1 MVFAAL
7 VDAVLVIKQGGIK
20 MGMKENAFAFIDAH
34 RSEMLKMWEELVSID
49 SGSDYKPGV
58 DKVVAKV
65 ADVLTAMGGK
75 TRIVEHESAGNA
87 VVSEFGD
94 CANKPF
100 IVLTGHLDTVF
111 SNPEE
116 TKARP
121 FTIKDGR
128 AYGPGALDMKGGVT
142 LATFGLQA
150 LLAEGFDKYAFKVV
164 LAGDEET
171 GHKSSDLAETMMAEF
186 KGATAAFD
194 FETGFMN
201 DNVVVERKGFYRFS
215 LETYGRSV
223 HAGNEPQN
231 GRNAIVE
238 LAHKAVG
245 LDALT
250 DWETGTTIN
259 VGTIEGGTVANAV
272 PGYAKMVVDVRYLD
286 PADFEKKKAQF
297 KEVADKVYIKD
308 VTTKMTSLAGL
319 EPMVRLDGSMKL
331 FDVYKSVYEEN
342 GFGNPEPIMVGGGSD
357 ATYTT
362 KVGVPTVCAM
372 GVKGGRNHTVEEF
385 ADVESLFMRAKL
397 ICAVMLAL

>member
-1 MVFAAL
+1 
-7 VDAVLVIKQGGIK
+7 
-20 MGMKENAFAFIDAH
+20 MGMKENAFAYIDAH

-58 DKVVAKV
+58 DKVVARV

-75 TRIVEHESAGNA
+75 TRIVEHANAGNA

-238 LAHKAVG
+238 LAHKAVD

-250 DWETGTTIN
+250 DWETGTTL
-259 VGTIEGGTVANAV
+259 TWA
-272 PGYAKMVVDVRYLD
+272 RL
-286 PADFEKKKAQF
+286 KA
-297 KEVADKVYIKD
+297 AR
-308 VTTKMTSLAGL
+308 L
-319 EPMVRLDGSMKL
+319 PMRCR
-331 FDVYKSVYEEN
+331 
-342 GFGNPEPIMVGGGSD
+342 
-357 ATYTT
+357 AT
-362 KVGVPTVCAM
+362 P
-372 GVKGGRNHTVEEF
+372 R
-385 ADVESLFMRAKL
+385 
-397 ICAVMLAL
+397 